1 MRVGKGMRISEI
13 AIIAILVGVIVV
25 PLGAMFVNIKGDAF
39 TKVFTNN
46 GFFTALVNSLLATTL
61 ATLISLVI
69 AYALAWAVNRTNI
82 KFKAFWSVV
91 LILPMLIP
99 SISHGSGLIILFGQN
114 GIITNMFSAKSSIYG
129 LWGIVIGSVLYS
141 YPVAFL
147 MISDVLKYQDYSP
160 YAAASV
166 LRIPKLRQFTAI
178 TMPYMKKPLISVVFA
193 TFTLI
198 FTDYG
203 VPLSVGG
210 KFKTLPVMLFEE
222 AVGMMNYSVGSVIGL
237 VLIVPALIAFLFDL
251 FNKDKSRASAVSQP
265 FTNDK
270 NGTRDIIAYVICSL
284 VTLFT
289 LMIFT
294 SFCVQA
300 FAKKFPHDKTFSF
313 ANFSKAFNNG
323 AGVFLLNS
331 LLMSILTALI
341 GTIVAFIIA
350 YFTARGKTK
359 TSKALHL
366 LSITSLAIP
375 GLVLGLSYVI
385 IFKQTFF
392 YGTVVILIMVNIV
405 HFVASPYLMIYNA
418 LGKVHES
425 IEDVGLILGVSRIR
439 IITGVIIPQTKYT
452 LFEMFSYFFVN
463 SMMTISAVSFLST
476 TDNKPLSL
484 LINQFEAY
492 GMIECAAV
500 VAIIILLTNVAMK
513 LIVGAIKKFGEKKND
528 NKKTV

>member
-13 AIIAILVGVIVV
+13 AMIVILFGVIIV
-25 PLGAMFVNIKGDAF
+25 PLGAMLINIKGDSF
-39 TKVFTNN
+39 VKVFSDER
-46 GFFTALVNSLLATTL
+46 FYTALTNSLLATALSTV
-61 ATLISLVI
+61 ISLVI
-69 AYALAWAVNRTNI
+69 AYALAWAVNRTDI
-82 KFKAFWSVV
+82 KFKAFWSVI

-99 SISHGSGLIILFGQN
+99 SISHGSGLIILFGNN
-114 GIITNMFSAKSSIYG
+114 GIFMFAEKSSMYG
-129 LWGIVIGSVLYS
+129 LLGIVIGSVLYS

-147 MISDVLKYQDYSP
+147 MFSDVLKYQDYSP

-166 LRIPKLRQFTAI
+166 LKIPKLRQFTAI

-222 AVGMMNYSVGSVIGL
+222 AVGMMNFSVGSVIGL
-237 VLIVPALIAFLFDL
+237 TLIVPAVIAFLFDL
-251 FNKDKSRASAVSQP
+251 FNKDTSKTSSVVQS
-265 FTNDK
+265 FEIEK
-270 NGTRDIIAYVICSL
+270 NKIRDIIAYVICAL
-284 VTLFT
+284 VTMFT
-289 LMIFT
+289 AMIFI

-300 FAKKFPHDKTFSF
+300 FAKNFPNDKAFSF
-313 ANFSKAFNNG
+313 SNFSKAFNNG
-323 AGVFLLNS
+323 AGVFLINS
-331 LLMSILTALI
+331 LLISVLTALV
-341 GTIVAFIIA
+341 GTSVAFVIA

-359 TSKALHL
+359 TSKILHL
-366 LSITSLAIP
+366 FSITSLAIP
-375 GLVLGLSYVI
+375 GLVLGLSYVVA
-385 IFKQTFF
+385 FKQTFI
-392 YGTVVILIMVNIV
+392 YGTIVILVMVNIV

-425 IEDVGLILGVSRIR
+425 IEDVGLILGVSRIK
-439 IITGVIIPQTKYT
+439 IIMGVIIPQTKYT

-463 SMMTISAVSFLST
+463 SMMTISAVSFLATSET
-476 TDNKPLSL
+476 KPVSL
-484 LINQFEAY
+484 LINQFEAF

-500 VAIIILLTNVAMK
+500 VAIIILFTNVAMK
-513 LIVGAIKKFGEKKND
+513 LIVGAIKKCGEKKND